1 MLPYGYDPNAVEEE
15 GGAVAETG
23 VPCKPALARCPS
35 SMAVLVVMMSMT
47 ISNMNVRVPRPMPR

>member
-23 VPCKPALARCPS
+23 VPTNWPCARCPS
-35 SMAVLVVMMSMT
+35 
-47 ISNMNVRVPRPMPR
+47 